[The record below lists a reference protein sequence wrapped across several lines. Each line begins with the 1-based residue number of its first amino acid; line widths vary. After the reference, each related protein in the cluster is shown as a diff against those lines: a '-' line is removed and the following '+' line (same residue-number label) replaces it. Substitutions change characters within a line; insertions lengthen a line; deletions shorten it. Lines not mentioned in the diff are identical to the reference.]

1 MAEITK
7 MPNRS
12 PRATSKTYT
21 PKQGVRSYPSPKGG
35 GWETFRLTPEKPAN
49 KNVPRATREQAIR
62 AKYAGT
68 PKGTVINSGKYAY
81 GPKTPAGPSVA
92 SRVAGAIGRNALR
105 AAGPVGALVGMTTP
119 AGVGSDK
126 PPKGISG
133 MSQKDRSAA
142 NKATSAKR
150 PTSNSLNAPVRTSSS
165 GSARPTS
172 SNLDAPSRTAPSK
185 ASTSKSKPTKSY
197 MGPSGGAKFGNTVPA
212 RGGNALSSGRGPA
225 ASMAASKASSKSSAS
240 SRPSSGPTSAPS
252 RTAPSKA
259 NLGTSR
265 FAKGGAIK
273 RRKK

>member
-1 MAEITK
+1 MAK
-7 MPNRS
+7 KSSGFRVGNVNYGRFSGVNPG
-12 PRATSKTYT
+12 RAANENKTIRTRVNELKNLEAETSRMLKADKSYKLNSGEAAYGKKTPSKTST
-21 PKQGVRSYPSPKGG
+21 
-35 GWETFRLTPEKPAN
+35 
-49 KNVPRATREQAIR
+49 
-62 AKYAGT
+62 
-68 PKGTVINSGKYAY
+68 
-81 GPKTPAGPSVA
+81 A

-119 AGVGSDK
+119 VGVGSDK

-172 SNLDAPSRTAPSK
+172 SSLDAPSRTAPSK
-185 ASTSKSKPTKSY
+185 ASTSKSKSTKSY

-225 ASMAASKASSKSSAS
+225 ASMAASKASSKSSAP